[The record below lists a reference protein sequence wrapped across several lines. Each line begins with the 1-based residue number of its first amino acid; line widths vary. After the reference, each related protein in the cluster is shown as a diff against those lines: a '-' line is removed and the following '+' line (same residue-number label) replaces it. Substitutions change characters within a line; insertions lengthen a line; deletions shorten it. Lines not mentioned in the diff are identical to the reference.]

1 MNNLK
6 VRFGKRLQA
15 LRAEQGITQEQL
27 ANAVDLTVESI
38 SNVERGIHGPK
49 FNNLE
54 KIANVLNVQV
64 KELFEFSD

>member
-54 KIANVLNVQV
+54 KIANALNVQV

>member
-6 VRFGKRLQA
+6 VRFRKRLQE

-27 ANAVDLTVESI
+27 ANAVNLTVESI

-54 KIANVLNVQV
+54 KL
-64 KELFEFSD
+64 